1 MDTMAWIVTGAASL
15 LIMILLVIAGRTGKA
30 KRDRKDE
37 EAFRRFREERAA
49 ALAEAQRAVEAEREQ
64 AGETPAADQPEEA
77 GPEEIRALTDGS
89 DRLPPDEEEEEEP
102 DEAEETMD
110 EEPES
115 EEEESDEEEE
125 EPDEEEPDSEE
136 ELDSDEEELDA
147 DEEDDEDTEETSEE
161 EEEEEPDAEPA
172 ADDLPGTVDGRCLW
186 RVLEDVPAIP
196 AIGVQQDITLG
207 GEAAL
212 LPIGRN
218 LFVQQGRKI
227 IGRVKK
233 KATAQ
238 ELIGWQREKRPVC
251 ARVTGLDAEEECLV
265 LRIGL
270 YDDPREA
277 ALREELPTLK
287 LGGAKREEIQ
297 DALNDTPLGAVC
309 TLTLEERADKEPRWL
324 VHSKSGVIGT
334 LEAGEAEAGRRAVL
348 MAIEPRKKGDG
359 NKGYVALI

>member
-102 DEAEETMD
+102 DEAEETGD

-115 EEEESDEEEE
+115 EEEESEEEE
-125 EPDEEEPDSEE
+125 SDSEE

-147 DEEDDEDTEETSEE
+147 DEEDDEDTEEAPEE

-172 ADDLPGTVDGRCLW
+172 ADDLPGTVDGRSLW

-196 AIGVQQDITLG
+196 AIGVQQDITVG
-207 GEAAL
+207 GEAVL